1 MDNIISDFDH
11 ILRIKG
17 YSPQTISAYSK
28 ALYLFKNFKPFFSW
42 KTIDNGYI
50 INTCFEL
57 FGKQEMSYSYQKQV
71 IGALKLFYQL
81 MFDRELSLDILR
93 TTRKPFKIPVVFSK
107 GEVKLIL
114 NSTVNVKHKAMLATI
129 YSLGL
134 RSGELINLR
143 VNDLDGDRSTITI
156 YAAKGKKDRQLMF
169 PDSLRKLLRIYYQK
183 YRPQEFLFEGSR
195 GKQYSS
201 TSLRKIL
208 LRAMNRCG
216 IKKNATL
223 HTLRHSFATHL
234 LEEGTDVRII
244 QKLLGHSSIKTT
256 MIYTHV
262 ANTMLIEVRSPID
275 TFDLQI

>member
-1 MDNIISDFDH
+1 MDKLISDFDH

-17 YSPQTISAYSK
+17 YSPQTISAYSH

-50 INTCFEL
+50 INTCFEM
-57 FGKQEMSYSYQKQV
+57 FDKREMSYSYQKQV
-71 IGALKLFYQL
+71 VGALQLFYKL
-81 MFDRELSLDILR
+81 IFDRELSLDILR
-93 TTRKPFKIPVVFSK
+93 QTRKPFKIPVVFSK
-107 GEVKLIL
+107 AEVKLML
-114 NSTVNVKHKAMLATI
+114 NSITNMKHKAMIATI

-134 RSGELINLR
+134 RSGELISLR
-143 VNDLDGDRSTITI
+143 INDLDGDRSTITI

-169 PDSLRKLLRIYYQK
+169 PDSLRKLLRIYYKK
-183 YRPQEFLFEGSR
+183 YHPQEYLFEGPQ
-195 GKQYSS
+195 GKPYSS

-208 LRAMNRCG
+208 LRAMNTCG

-262 ANTMLIEVRSPID
+262 ASTMLIDVRSPMD